1 MLVWLAY
8 LQFVWIGVVLHDHA
22 YMMRVSLLS
31 NRRPHMPLRAAI
43 LVMGL
48 APGFAHPP
56 AWVSRAHETGDQLL
70 RARLFELLIRI
81 SFADATA
88 LVAVVALSVG
98 PLQRVPPERALAA
111 AQPLFTTAVTFST
124 VSGVVGSSESWGA
137 TAAAFSI
144 VAATAAITWFYFLG
158 KLKGRFFGCF
168 ICWSACH
175 GVYAWTS
182 LA

>member
-1 MLVWLAY
+1 M
-8 LQFVWIGVVLHDHA
+8 
-22 YMMRVSLLS
+22 
-31 NRRPHMPLRAAI
+31 RAAI

-70 RARLFELLIRI
+70 RARLFELLIKI

-111 AQPLFTTAVTFST
+111 AQPLFTTAVTSST

-158 KLKGRFFGCF
+158 KLKGRFLGASFVGLA
-168 ICWSACH
+168 ACH